1 MTRHVDDVDRE
12 ILRAMAEDGRRTVRA
27 LAREV
32 GLSEPSVRERLQR
45 LERDGAITGYHAAL
59 DPKRV
64 GAEAAAY
71 VALRFEHSAR
81 AKERVVRRL
90 REEPSVLELHEVA
103 GEDCYWLKIRAAGTE
118 ALADTLDRIRAIPAV
133 TGTKTTIV
141 LRTVFER
148 PLGPDGTDAPSA
160 EGAD

>member
-12 ILRAMAEDGRRTVRA
+12 ILREMAGDGRQTVRA
-27 LAREV
+27 LARTV

-45 LERDGAITGYHAAL
+45 LERDGVITGYHAAL
-59 DPKRV
+59 DPGSV
-64 GAEAAAY
+64 EADTAAY
-71 VALRFEHSAR
+71 IALRFEHSAE
-81 AKERVVRRL
+81 AKRRMAERL

-103 GEDCYWLKIRAAGTE
+103 GEDCYWIKVRASGTE
-118 ALADTLDRIRAIPAV
+118 DLADTLDRIRSIPAV

-148 PLGPDGTDAPSA
+148 PLNP
-160 EGAD
+160 